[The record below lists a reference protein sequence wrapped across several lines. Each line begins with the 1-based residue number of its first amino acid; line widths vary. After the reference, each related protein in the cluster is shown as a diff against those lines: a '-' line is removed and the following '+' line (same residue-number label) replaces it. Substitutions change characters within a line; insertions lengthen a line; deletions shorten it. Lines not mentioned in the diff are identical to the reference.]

1 MPVKAAFMQ
10 LSSCWGCHQSLL
22 NAHLDLQPVLSELD
36 IVYWPFF
43 FDYKL
48 SSLKER
54 KDGEIALGF
63 VEGHIRTEQDKE
75 NAQLM
80 RKKCKIL
87 IALGTCAN
95 YGSVAGLGNLFD
107 KEELLKG
114 KYQDVPS
121 INKDSG
127 SDVGPDE
134 FENITPI
141 TDKVYTLPQLVDIDI
156 KIPGCP
162 PRTENIVSLIIY
174 LLGAAAPGPK
184 NRNQNEVVCQ
194 KCPLNTEGCLLDKG
208 ELCFGSIT
216 AAGCTLMCPK
226 EGDPCVGC
234 YKETVKV
241 GKRSKQL
248 LDMLSLNE
256 DFDKIT
262 VIDIQKFLM
271 LYLGASDLEFAY
283 IKSDP
288 IQRLAKEP
296 DTFKEKIVNNIKTL
310 EFSHTKSEI
319 INNILGLLLYKLKDN
334 PDFKYSQ
341 KTVCSTCD
349 RQIIDKV
356 FTEIKRDY
364 EGLPSTDKC
373 LLEEGYICMGPA
385 TQAGCGTICPNKGN
399 APCIGCYGPPGN
411 VQDQGIRFLT
421 TYSSLAQLDA
431 NTIKEKLIDPVGIF
445 YKFTLASS
453 ILGQKVKEN
462 K

>member
-1 MPVKAAFMQ
+1 
-10 LSSCWGCHQSLL
+10 
-22 NAHLDLQPVLSELD
+22 
-36 IVYWPFF
+36 
-43 FDYKL
+43 
-48 SSLKER
+48 
-54 KDGEIALGF
+54 
-63 VEGHIRTEQDKE
+63 
-75 NAQLM
+75 
-80 RKKCKIL
+80 
-87 IALGTCAN
+87 
-95 YGSVAGLGNLFD
+95 
-107 KEELLKG
+107 
-114 KYQDVPS
+114 
-121 INKDSG
+121 
-127 SDVGPDE
+127 
-134 FENITPI
+134 
-141 TDKVYTLPQLVDIDI
+141 
-156 KIPGCP
+156 
-162 PRTENIVSLIIY
+162 
-174 LLGAAAPGPK
+174 
-184 NRNQNEVVCQ
+184 
-194 KCPLNTEGCLLDKG
+194 
-208 ELCFGSIT
+208 
-216 AAGCTLMCPK
+216 
-226 EGDPCVGC
+226 
-234 YKETVKV
+234 
-241 GKRSKQL
+241 
-248 LDMLSLNE
+248 MLSLNE